1 VRSLGVLSAT
11 IATALAAGAVVMGVR
26 SIPDIKRYLKMR
38 AM

>member
-1 VRSLGVLSAT
+1 VRSFGVLSAT
-11 IATALAAGAVVMGVR
+11 VIGALTAGAVVMGVR